1 MCYFIII
8 KIKARLVNKTLE
20 LQRSESQ
27 RQASD
32 WDPPSDMSVISH
44 HGFTLK
50 GFSIGPRRTLVSTHS
65 LMTEEDQ
72 E

>member
-1 MCYFIII
+1 M
-8 KIKARLVNKTLE
+8 
-20 LQRSESQ
+20 QRSESQ

-32 WDPPSDMSVISH
+32 WEPSSEMSVISH
-44 HGFTLK
+44 QGFTLR
-50 GFSIGPRRTLVSTHS
+50 GLSMGPRRTLVSTHS

>member
-1 MCYFIII
+1 MH
-8 KIKARLVNKTLE
+8 
-20 LQRSESQ
+20 RSESQ

-32 WDPPSDMSVISH
+32 WVPPSDMSVISH
-44 HGFTLK
+44 HVFTLK